1 MARFNL
7 SFLVVFLVLA
17 AFAFSAPTKRDQL
30 SADKELGLE
39 NALDDLKVGS
49 TCLNCMSEIVLTI

>member
-1 MARFNL
+1 MARFNV

-17 AFAFSAPTKRDQL
+17 AFALSLPTKRDQL

-49 TCLNCMSEIVLTI
+49 ICLKCMIAIVLTR